1 MVDLELYQCSI
12 FDELFEKKVIT
23 KKIRLIELFSG
34 IGAQAKALEILNI
47 PFEHYLTC
55 EWAYNSIVG
64 YNAIHIKDKTDYA
77 KDMSKEQLL
86 SYLNGNISIDYNKP
100 ADLTKKPIEWLKNCY
115 NNVIATHDLMNI
127 MNVKG
132 RDLGVFDRDYEYILT
147 YSFPCQDLSLAGK
160 RSGMETSQSEGGT
173 RSGLLWEVERIL
185 LERKR
190 ENLDLPSILLMEN
203 VPEVVGTKNDN
214 HFYKWCNQLS
224 KLGYQ
229 NYFKILNAKNYGIPQ
244 NRKRCFMISILG
256 DYTYD
261 FPKKLALK
269 HKLKDLLD
277 KNVDEKYYLSKK
289 MFNYLTGINQK
300 ESKYDRGSVFE
311 RNFNPKKEIA
321 STITTAA
328 GQRATDNFVVEE
340 YSNKRLN
347 ETIESNNVKDGDFI
361 DAYNKVVNSEVA
373 GTITTRVSDSNC
385 TFIAKKENDNV
396 CDALGV
402 NIVDLK
408 RGYSCEIKEEKEDVE
423 GVEIIGNY
431 SKSNFNQTS
440 IVNKNGIAPTITE
453 NHGQVTA
460 IAIKNNTKQGYS
472 LAEEG
477 DGVDISGRMQ
487 YHRGTVQKETCQTL
501 TTGGDNVGVVVKE
514 KNNCW
519 SEMQIKMITDE
530 GNVKR
535 YIGSEQIDKFE
546 EGQAAYLDYPTGYGH
561 GTRVSDNCFT
571 LCAKNSSPIAVK
583 NELRIRKLT
592 PCECIKLMGFERKDY
607 ESLVEYGLSDSAIY
621 HCAGDSIVA
630 TVVVG
635 LFGTMTNKDYEQI
648 IKDYVE
654 RIAND

>member
-1 MVDLELYQCSI
+1 MVDLELYQGSI

-132 RDLGVFDRDYEYILT
+132 RDLGVFDKDYEYILT

-190 ENLDLPSILLMEN
+190 ENLDLPGILLMEN

-277 KNVDEKYYLSKK
+277 KNVDEKYYLSQQHIEQIQSWGGYENPLKDIEK
-289 MFNYLTGINQK
+289 EKSIIGTLTTHCGKESNGMKLVSEGEYIAIKNNTKQGYLLAEEGDGIDISGRMKTHRGTVQK
-300 ESKYDRGSVFE
+300 E
-311 RNFNPKKEIA
+311 
-321 STITTAA
+321 TCQTLTTAA
-328 GQRATDNFVVEE
+328 GQRETDNFVV
-340 YSNKRLN
+340 
-347 ETIESNNVKDGDFI
+347 
-361 DAYNKVVNSEVA
+361 
-373 GTITTRVSDSNC
+373 
-385 TFIAKKENDNV
+385 
-396 CDALGV
+396 
-402 NIVDLK
+402 VDLK

-460 IAIKNNTKQGYS
+460 IAIKNNTKQGYL

-477 DGVDISGRMQ
+477 DAVDISGRMEW
-487 YHRGTVQKETCQTL
+487 HRGTVQKENCQTL
-501 TTGGDNVGVVVKE
+501 TTGGDNVGVVVRDSYVGIYNFSK
-514 KNNCW
+514 
-519 SEMQIKMITDE
+519 
-530 GNVKR
+530 
-535 YIGSEQIDKFE
+535 
-546 EGQAAYLDYPTGYGH
+546 
-561 GTRVSDNCFT
+561 SDNFMGDRDRFQANKET
-571 LCAKNSSPIAVK
+571 ANTILTTQKEGVVLSEEPFSVK

-630 TVVVG
+630 TVLVG

>member
-1 MVDLELYQCSI
+1 MVDLVELYQGSI

-77 KDMSKEQLL
+77 KDMNKEQLL

-132 RDLGVFDRDYEYILT
+132 RDLGVFDKDYEYILT

-190 ENLDLPSILLMEN
+190 DNLDLPGILLMEN

-261 FPKKLALK
+261 FPKKLTLK

-277 KNVDEKYYLSKK
+277 KNVDEKYYLS
-289 MFNYLTGINQK
+289 QK
-300 ESKYDRGSVFE
+300 HIEQVQSWGGYE
-311 RNFNPKKEIA
+311 NPLKDIDKEK
-321 STITTAA
+321 
-328 GQRATDNFVVEE
+328 QV
-340 YSNKRLN
+340 
-347 ETIESNNVKDGDFI
+347 
-361 DAYNKVVNSEVA
+361 
-373 GTITTRVSDSNC
+373 
-385 TFIAKKENDNV
+385 
-396 CDALGV
+396 
-402 NIVDLK
+402 
-408 RGYSCEIKEEKEDVE
+408 
-423 GVEIIGNY
+423 IG
-431 SKSNFNQTS
+431 
-440 IVNKNGIAPTITE
+440 
-453 NHGQVTA
+453 
-460 IAIKNNTKQGYS
+460 
-472 LAEEG
+472 
-477 DGVDISGRMQ
+477 
-487 YHRGTVQKETCQTL
+487 TL
-501 TTGGDNVGVVVKE
+501 TTHCGKE
-514 KNNCW
+514 SNGMKLV
-519 SEMQIKMITDE
+519 SEE
-530 GNVKR
+530 P
-535 YIGSEQIDKFE
+535 F
-546 EGQAAYLDYPTGYGH
+546 
-561 GTRVSDNCFT
+561 
-571 LCAKNSSPIAVK
+571 AVK

-630 TVVVG
+630 TVLVG
-635 LFGTMTNKDYEQI
+635 LFGTMTNKDYEKI

>member
-1 MVDLELYQCSI
+1 MVDLELYQGSI

-132 RDLGVFDRDYEYILT
+132 RDLGVFDKDYEYILT

-190 ENLDLPSILLMEN
+190 ENLDLPGILLMEN

-261 FPKKLALK
+261 FPKKLTLK

-289 MFNYLTGINQK
+289 MINYISSVGTKNYNNHDSKINLDVARPLTTENNKRAGTTNYISDDLPKNTDLSELTDIKKADILLKELVDTNQIKELPCGCDSSINEPKVRDISNCITARYNAGIQNQK
-300 ESKYDRGSVFE
+300 QIGMC
-311 RNFNPKKEIA
+311 
-321 STITTAA
+321 
-328 GQRATDNFVVEE
+328 VVEE
-340 YSNKRLN
+340 YNNKRLN
-347 ETIESNNVKDGDFI
+347 ETLESNNVKDGDFI
-361 DAYNKVVNSEVA
+361 DDYNKTVNSEVA
-373 GTITTRVSDSNC
+373 GTITTRVSDSNN

-396 CDALGV
+396 CNELV
-402 NIVDLK
+402 SEREYI
-408 RGYSCEIKEEKEDVE
+408 
-423 GVEIIGNY
+423 
-431 SKSNFNQTS
+431 
-440 IVNKNGIAPTITE
+440 P
-453 NHGQVTA
+453 
-460 IAIKNNTKQGYS
+460 IKNDTKQGYL

-477 DGVDISGRMQ
+477 DGIDISGRMQ
-487 YHRGTVQKETCQTL
+487 FHRGTVQKETCQTL

-514 KNNCW
+514 
-519 SEMQIKMITDE
+519 
-530 GNVKR
+530 
-535 YIGSEQIDKFE
+535 EQ
-546 EGQAAYLDYPTGYGH
+546 
-561 GTRVSDNCFT
+561 T
-571 LCAKNSSPIAVK
+571 LK

-630 TVVVG
+630 TVLVG

-654 RIAND
+654 RIANG

>member
-1 MVDLELYQCSI
+1 M
-12 FDELFEKKVIT
+12 
-23 KKIRLIELFSG
+23 
-34 IGAQAKALEILNI
+34 NI

-77 KDMSKEQLL
+77 KDMTKEQLL

-100 ADLTKKPIEWLKNCY
+100 ADLTKKSIEWLKNCY

-132 RDLGVFDRDYEYILT
+132 RDLGVFDKDYEYILT

-190 ENLDLPSILLMEN
+190 DNLDLPGVLLMEN

-261 FPKKLALK
+261 FPKKLTLK

-289 MFNYLTGINQK
+289 MFDYLTGINQK

-321 STITTAA
+321 ATITTAA
-328 GQRATDNFVVEE
+328 GQRATDNFVVEG
-340 YSNKRLN
+340 YNNKRLN
-347 ETIESNNVKDGDFI
+347 ENLESNNVKDGDFI
-361 DAYNKVVNSEVA
+361 DAYNKTVNSEVV

-385 TFIAKKENDNV
+385 TFIAV
-396 CDALGV
+396 
-402 NIVDLK
+402 
-408 RGYSCEIKEEKEDVE
+408 
-423 GVEIIGNY
+423 
-431 SKSNFNQTS
+431 
-440 IVNKNGIAPTITE
+440 
-453 NHGQVTA
+453 
-460 IAIKNNTKQGYS
+460 KNN
-472 LAEEG
+472 
-477 DGVDISGRMQ
+477 
-487 YHRGTVQKETCQTL
+487 
-501 TTGGDNVGVVVKE
+501 
-514 KNNCW
+514 
-519 SEMQIKMITDE
+519 
-530 GNVKR
+530 
-535 YIGSEQIDKFE
+535 
-546 EGQAAYLDYPTGYGH
+546 
-561 GTRVSDNCFT
+561 
-571 LCAKNSSPIAVK
+571 
-583 NELRIRKLT
+583 LRIRKLT

-630 TVVVG
+630 TVLVG

-648 IKDYVE
+648 IKDYAE

>member
-12 FDELFEKKVIT
+12 FDELFEKKVIA

-132 RDLGVFDRDYEYILT
+132 RDLGVFNKDYEYILT

-190 ENLDLPSILLMEN
+190 DNLDLPGILLMEN

-261 FPKKLALK
+261 FPKKIALK

-277 KNVDEKYYLSKK
+277 KNVDEKYYLSQQHIEQIQSWGGYENPLKDIEK
-289 MFNYLTGINQK
+289 EKSIIGTLTTHCGK
-300 ESKYDRGSVFE
+300 ESNGMKLV
-311 RNFNPKKEIA
+311 
-321 STITTAA
+321 
-328 GQRATDNFVVEE
+328 
-340 YSNKRLN
+340 
-347 ETIESNNVKDGDFI
+347 
-361 DAYNKVVNSEVA
+361 SE
-373 GTITTRVSDSNC
+373 GEHI
-385 TFIAKKENDNV
+385 
-396 CDALGV
+396 
-402 NIVDLK
+402 
-408 RGYSCEIKEEKEDVE
+408 
-423 GVEIIGNY
+423 
-431 SKSNFNQTS
+431 
-440 IVNKNGIAPTITE
+440 P
-453 NHGQVTA
+453 
-460 IAIKNNTKQGYS
+460 IKNNTKQGYL

-477 DGVDISGRMQ
+477 DGIDISGRMQ

-501 TTGGDNVGVVVKE
+501 TTGGDNVGVCVDVY
-514 KNNCW
+514 
-519 SEMQIKMITDE
+519 SESERQLFTED
-530 GNVKR
+530 GNIKR
-535 YIGSEQIDKFE
+535 YLGSDIIDKFE
-546 EGQAAYLDYPTGYGH
+546 EGQMVTTTFPNGYGH
-561 GTRVSDNCFT
+561 GSRVHNESIT
-571 LCAKNSSPIAVK
+571 LNTVDRPSVK
-583 NELRIRKLT
+583 QNLRIRKLT

-630 TVVVG
+630 TVLVG

-648 IKDYVE
+648 IKDYAE
-654 RIAND
+654 RITND

>member
-1 MVDLELYQCSI
+1 MVDLELYQGSI

-132 RDLGVFDRDYEYILT
+132 RDLGVFDKDYEYILT

-190 ENLDLPSILLMEN
+190 ESLDLPGVLLMEN

-261 FPKKLALK
+261 FPKKLTLK

-277 KNVDEKYYLSKK
+277 KNVDEKYYLSQQHIEQIQSWGAYENPLKDIEK
-289 MFNYLTGINQK
+289 EKSIIGTLTTHCGK
-300 ESKYDRGSVFE
+300 ESNGMKLVSEG
-311 RNFNPKKEIA
+311 
-321 STITTAA
+321 
-328 GQRATDNFVVEE
+328 E
-340 YSNKRLN
+340 Y
-347 ETIESNNVKDGDFI
+347 I
-361 DAYNKVVNSEVA
+361 
-373 GTITTRVSDSNC
+373 
-385 TFIAKKENDNV
+385 
-396 CDALGV
+396 
-402 NIVDLK
+402 
-408 RGYSCEIKEEKEDVE
+408 
-423 GVEIIGNY
+423 
-431 SKSNFNQTS
+431 
-440 IVNKNGIAPTITE
+440 P
-453 NHGQVTA
+453 
-460 IAIKNNTKQGYS
+460 IKNATKQGYL

-477 DGVDISGRMQ
+477 DGLDISGRMKT
-487 YHRGTVQKETCQTL
+487 HRGTVQKETCQTL

-514 KNNCW
+514 
-519 SEMQIKMITDE
+519 
-530 GNVKR
+530 
-535 YIGSEQIDKFE
+535 EQ
-546 EGQAAYLDYPTGYGH
+546 
-561 GTRVSDNCFT
+561 T
-571 LCAKNSSPIAVK
+571 LK

-607 ESLVEYGLSDSAIY
+607 ESLVDYGLSDSAIY

-630 TVVVG
+630 TVLVG

>member
-1 MVDLELYQCSI
+1 MVDLELYQGSI

-132 RDLGVFDRDYEYILT
+132 RDLGIFDNDYEYILT

-261 FPKKLALK
+261 FPKKLTLK

-277 KNVDEKYYLSKK
+277 KNVDEKYYLSRA
-289 MFNYLTGINQK
+289 MINYISSDNDKWTGNNNKSLINK
-300 ESKYDRGSVFE
+300 I
-311 RNFNPKKEIA
+311 IA
-321 STITTAA
+321 STINTNEGSRRCDASNYISKELPENA
-328 GQRATDNFVVEE
+328 DLKEVKRF
-340 YSNKRLN
+340 NKRLN
-347 ETIESNNVKDGDFI
+347 KTLNSNDVQDGDFI
-361 DAYNKVVNSEVA
+361 DAYNKTVNSEVA
-373 GTITTRVSDSNC
+373 GTITTRVSDSNN
-385 TFIAKKENDNV
+385 TFIAEKENDNV
-396 CDALGV
+396 CDELV
-402 NIVDLK
+402 
-408 RGYSCEIKEEKEDVE
+408 SE
-423 GVEIIGNY
+423 GEYI
-431 SKSNFNQTS
+431 
-440 IVNKNGIAPTITE
+440 P
-453 NHGQVTA
+453 
-460 IAIKNNTKQGYS
+460 IKNNTKQGYL

-477 DGVDISGRMQ
+477 DGIDISGRMKN
-487 YHRGTVQKETCQTL
+487 HRGTVQKETCQTL

-514 KNNCW
+514 
-519 SEMQIKMITDE
+519 
-530 GNVKR
+530 
-535 YIGSEQIDKFE
+535 EQ
-546 EGQAAYLDYPTGYGH
+546 
-561 GTRVSDNCFT
+561 T
-571 LCAKNSSPIAVK
+571 LK

-607 ESLVEYGLSDSAIY
+607 ESLVEFGLSDSAIY

-630 TVVVG
+630 TVLVG

-654 RIAND
+654 RITND

>member
-1 MVDLELYQCSI
+1 MVDLELYQGSI

-55 EWAYNSIVG
+55 EWAYNSIMG

-77 KDMSKEQLL
+77 KDMTKEQLL

-132 RDLGVFDRDYEYILT
+132 RDLGVFDKDYEYILT

-190 ENLDLPSILLMEN
+190 ENLDLPGVLLMEN
-203 VPEVVGTKNDN
+203 VSEVVGTKNDN

-261 FPKKLALK
+261 FPKKLTLK

-277 KNVDEKYYLSKK
+277 KNVDEKYYLSQQHIEQIQSWGGYENPLKDIEK
-289 MFNYLTGINQK
+289 EKQIIGTLTTHCGK
-300 ESKYDRGSVFE
+300 ESNGMKLVSEG
-311 RNFNPKKEIA
+311 
-321 STITTAA
+321 
-328 GQRATDNFVVEE
+328 E
-340 YSNKRLN
+340 Y
-347 ETIESNNVKDGDFI
+347 I
-361 DAYNKVVNSEVA
+361 
-373 GTITTRVSDSNC
+373 
-385 TFIAKKENDNV
+385 
-396 CDALGV
+396 
-402 NIVDLK
+402 
-408 RGYSCEIKEEKEDVE
+408 
-423 GVEIIGNY
+423 
-431 SKSNFNQTS
+431 
-440 IVNKNGIAPTITE
+440 P
-453 NHGQVTA
+453 
-460 IAIKNNTKQGYS
+460 IKNDTKQGYL

-477 DGVDISGRMQ
+477 DGVDISGRMKT
-487 YHRGTVQKETCQTL
+487 HRGTVQKETCQTL

-514 KNNCW
+514 
-519 SEMQIKMITDE
+519 
-530 GNVKR
+530 
-535 YIGSEQIDKFE
+535 EQ
-546 EGQAAYLDYPTGYGH
+546 
-561 GTRVSDNCFT
+561 T
-571 LCAKNSSPIAVK
+571 LKK
-583 NELRIRKLT
+583 ELRIRKLT

-630 TVVVG
+630 TVLVG

-648 IKDYVE
+648 IKDYAE
-654 RIAND
+654 RITND

>member
-1 MVDLELYQCSI
+1 MVDLELYQGSI

-132 RDLGVFDRDYEYILT
+132 RDLGVFDKDYEYILT

-190 ENLDLPSILLMEN
+190 ENLDLPGVLLMEN

-261 FPKKLALK
+261 FPKKLTLK

-277 KNVDEKYYLSKK
+277 KNVDEKYYLSQQHIEQIQSWGGYENPLKDIEK
-289 MFNYLTGINQK
+289 EKSIIGTLTTHCGK
-300 ESKYDRGSVFE
+300 ESNGMKLVSEGE
-311 RNFNPKKEIA
+311 
-321 STITTAA
+321 
-328 GQRATDNFVVEE
+328 QRATDNFVV
-340 YSNKRLN
+340 
-347 ETIESNNVKDGDFI
+347 
-361 DAYNKVVNSEVA
+361 
-373 GTITTRVSDSNC
+373 
-385 TFIAKKENDNV
+385 
-396 CDALGV
+396 
-402 NIVDLK
+402 VDLK

-440 IVNKNGIAPTITE
+440 IVNKNGIAPTVTE

-460 IAIKNNTKQGYS
+460 IAIKNNTKQGYL

-477 DGVDISGRMQ
+477 DGIDISGRMKT
-487 YHRGTVQKETCQTL
+487 HRGTVQKETCQTL

-514 KNNCW
+514 EQTLKQELCNKLIEYGLVKEGDIVKH
-519 SEMQIKMITDE
+519 SFTGQIMSGNRKCVEKSDEMIT
-530 GNVKR
+530 
-535 YIGSEQIDKFE
+535 
-546 EGQAAYLDYPTGYGH
+546 LT
-561 GTRVSDNCFT
+561 TRGDCVGVVVRDSYVGIYSFSKSDNFMGDRDRFQANKET
-571 LCAKNSSPIAVK
+571 ANTILTTQKEGVVLSEEPFAVK

-630 TVVVG
+630 TVLVG

>member
-77 KDMSKEQLL
+77 KDMTKEQLL

-132 RDLGVFDRDYEYILT
+132 RDLGVFDKDYEYILT

-190 ENLDLPSILLMEN
+190 NNLDLPGILLMEN

-289 MFNYLTGINQK
+289 MINYISSVGTKNFNNHDSKINLDVARPLTTENNKRAGTTNYISDDLPKNTDLSELTDIKKADILLKELVDTNQIKELPCGCDSSINEPKVRDISNCITARYNAGIQNQK
-300 ESKYDRGSVFE
+300 QIGMC
-311 RNFNPKKEIA
+311 
-321 STITTAA
+321 
-328 GQRATDNFVVEE
+328 VVEE
-340 YSNKRLN
+340 YNNKRLN

-361 DAYNKVVNSEVA
+361 DAYNKTVNSEVA

-396 CDALGV
+396 CNELV
-402 NIVDLK
+402 SEREYI
-408 RGYSCEIKEEKEDVE
+408 
-423 GVEIIGNY
+423 
-431 SKSNFNQTS
+431 
-440 IVNKNGIAPTITE
+440 P
-453 NHGQVTA
+453 
-460 IAIKNNTKQGYS
+460 IKNDTKQGYL

-477 DGVDISGRMQ
+477 DGIDISGRMQ
-487 YHRGTVQKETCQTL
+487 YHRGNVQKETCQTL

-514 KNNCW
+514 
-519 SEMQIKMITDE
+519 
-530 GNVKR
+530 
-535 YIGSEQIDKFE
+535 EQ
-546 EGQAAYLDYPTGYGH
+546 
-561 GTRVSDNCFT
+561 T
-571 LCAKNSSPIAVK
+571 LKK
-583 NELRIRKLT
+583 ELRIRKLT

-630 TVVVG
+630 TVLVG

-648 IKDYVE
+648 IKDYTE
-654 RIAND
+654 RITND

>member
-77 KDMSKEQLL
+77 KDMTKEQLL

-132 RDLGVFDRDYEYILT
+132 RDLGVFDKDYEYILT

-190 ENLDLPSILLMEN
+190 DNLDLPGVLLMEN

-261 FPKKLALK
+261 FPKKLTLK

-277 KNVDEKYYLSKK
+277 KNVDEKYYLSQK
-289 MFNYLTGINQK
+289 MINCFMSDGTGSYPRRERFIQNIERVNQ
-300 ESKYDRGSVFE
+300 DIG
-311 RNFNPKKEIA
+311 NA
-321 STITTAA
+321 ITTLA
-328 GQRATDNFVVEE
+328 GNRATDNFIVEE
-340 YSNKRLN
+340 YGNKRLN
-347 ETIESNNVKDGDFI
+347 KTLESNNVKDGDFI
-361 DAYNKVVNSEVA
+361 GAYNKTVNSEVA

-385 TFIAKKENDNV
+385 TFIANEKQT
-396 CDALGV
+396 
-402 NIVDLK
+402 LK
-408 RGYSCEIKEEKEDVE
+408 NELC
-423 GVEIIGNY
+423 
-431 SKSNFNQTS
+431 
-440 IVNKNGIAPTITE
+440 NKLIEYGL
-453 NHGQVTA
+453 V
-460 IAIKNNTKQGYS
+460 
-472 LAEEG
+472 EEG
-477 DGVDISGRMQ
+477 DIVKHSYTSQIMSGNKKCVEKSDEMI
-487 YHRGTVQKETCQTL
+487 TL
-501 TTGGDNVGVVVKE
+501 TTRGDCVGVCVDAY
-514 KNNCW
+514 
-519 SEMQIKMITDE
+519 SESERKLFTED
-530 GNVKR
+530 GNIKR
-535 YIGSEQIDKFE
+535 YLGSDIIDKFE
-546 EGQAAYLDYPTGYGH
+546 EGQMATTTFPNGYGH
-561 GTRVSDNCFT
+561 GSRVHNESIT
-571 LCAKNSSPIAVK
+571 LNTVDRPSVK
-583 NELRIRKLT
+583 QNLRIRKLT

-630 TVVVG
+630 TVLVG

-648 IKDYVE
+648 IKDYAE

>member
-1 MVDLELYQCSI
+1 M
-12 FDELFEKKVIT
+12 
-23 KKIRLIELFSG
+23 
-34 IGAQAKALEILNI
+34 NI

-132 RDLGVFDRDYEYILT
+132 QDLGVFDKDYEYILT

-190 ENLDLPSILLMEN
+190 ENLDLPGILLMEN

-261 FPKKLALK
+261 FPKKLTLK

-321 STITTAA
+321 ATITTAA

-340 YSNKRLN
+340 YRNKRLN

-361 DAYNKVVNSEVA
+361 DAYNKTVNSELA
-373 GTITTRVSDSNC
+373 GTITTRVSDSNN
-385 TFIAKKENDNV
+385 TFIANKE
-396 CDALGV
+396 
-402 NIVDLK
+402 
-408 RGYSCEIKEEKEDVE
+408 
-423 GVEIIGNY
+423 
-431 SKSNFNQTS
+431 
-440 IVNKNGIAPTITE
+440 
-453 NHGQVTA
+453 
-460 IAIKNNTKQGYS
+460 
-472 LAEEG
+472 
-477 DGVDISGRMQ
+477 
-487 YHRGTVQKETCQTL
+487 QTL
-501 TTGGDNVGVVVKE
+501 
-514 KNNCW
+514 
-519 SEMQIKMITDE
+519 
-530 GNVKR
+530 
-535 YIGSEQIDKFE
+535 
-546 EGQAAYLDYPTGYGH
+546 
-561 GTRVSDNCFT
+561 
-571 LCAKNSSPIAVK
+571 K

-592 PCECIKLMGFERKDY
+592 PLECIKLMGFERKDY

-630 TVVVG
+630 TVLIG

-654 RIAND
+654 RVAND

>member
-132 RDLGVFDRDYEYILT
+132 RDLGVFDKDYEYILT

-160 RSGMETSQSEGGT
+160 RSGMETSQAEGGT

-190 ENLDLPSILLMEN
+190 DNLDLPSILLMEN

-261 FPKKLALK
+261 FPKKLTLK

-277 KNVDEKYYLSKK
+277 KNVDEKYYLSQK
-289 MFNYLTGINQK
+289 MINCFMSDGTGSYPRRERFIQNIERVNQ
-300 ESKYDRGSVFE
+300 DIG
-311 RNFNPKKEIA
+311 NA
-321 STITTAA
+321 ITTLA
-328 GQRATDNFVVEE
+328 GNRATDNFVVEE
-340 YSNKRLN
+340 YGNKRLN
-347 ETIESNNVKDGDFI
+347 ETLESNNVKDGDFI
-361 DAYNKVVNSEVA
+361 DAYNKTVNSEVV

-385 TFIAKKENDNV
+385 TFIAKKQNENV
-396 CDALGV
+396 CDELV
-402 NIVDLK
+402 
-408 RGYSCEIKEEKEDVE
+408 SE
-423 GVEIIGNY
+423 GEYI
-431 SKSNFNQTS
+431 
-440 IVNKNGIAPTITE
+440 P
-453 NHGQVTA
+453 
-460 IAIKNNTKQGYS
+460 IKNNTKQGYL

-535 YIGSEQIDKFE
+535 YLGSEQIDKFE

-571 LCAKNSSPIAVK
+571 LCAKNSSSIAVK

-630 TVVVG
+630 TVLVG

-654 RIAND
+654 RITND

>member
-77 KDMSKEQLL
+77 KDMTKEQLL

-132 RDLGVFDRDYEYILT
+132 RDLGVFDKDYEYILT

-190 ENLDLPSILLMEN
+190 DNLDLPGILLMEN

-244 NRKRCFMISILG
+244 NRKRCFMVSILG

-261 FPKKLALK
+261 FPKKLTLK

-289 MFNYLTGINQK
+289 MFNYCVDKQIGVCYN
-300 ESKYDRGSVFE
+300 EE
-311 RNFNPKKEIA
+311 R
-321 STITTAA
+321 
-328 GQRATDNFVVEE
+328 
-340 YSNKRLN
+340 RL
-347 ETIESNNVKDGDFI
+347 
-361 DAYNKVVNSEVA
+361 
-373 GTITTRVSDSNC
+373 
-385 TFIAKKENDNV
+385 
-396 CDALGV
+396 
-402 NIVDLK
+402 
-408 RGYSCEIKEEKEDVE
+408 
-423 GVEIIGNY
+423 
-431 SKSNFNQTS
+431 
-440 IVNKNGIAPTITE
+440 
-453 NHGQVTA
+453 
-460 IAIKNNTKQGYS
+460 
-472 LAEEG
+472 
-477 DGVDISGRMQ
+477 
-487 YHRGTVQKETCQTL
+487 
-501 TTGGDNVGVVVKE
+501 
-514 KNNCW
+514 
-519 SEMQIKMITDE
+519 EM
-530 GNVKR
+530 
-535 YIGSEQIDKFE
+535 
-546 EGQAAYLDYPTGYGH
+546 L
-561 GTRVSDNCFT
+561 
-571 LCAKNSSPIAVK
+571 
-583 NELRIRKLT
+583 
-592 PCECIKLMGFERKDY
+592 
-607 ESLVEYGLSDSAIY
+607 
-621 HCAGDSIVA
+621 
-630 TVVVG
+630 
-635 LFGTMTNKDYEQI
+635 
-648 IKDYVE
+648 
-654 RIAND
+654 

>member
-132 RDLGVFDRDYEYILT
+132 RDLGVFDKDYEYILT

-190 ENLDLPSILLMEN
+190 ENLDLPGVLLMEN

-261 FPKKLALK
+261 FPKKLTLK

-277 KNVDEKYYLSKK
+277 KNVDEKYYLSQQHIEQIQSWGGYENPLKDIEK
-289 MFNYLTGINQK
+289 EKSIIGTLTTHCGK
-300 ESKYDRGSVFE
+300 ESNGMKLVSEG
-311 RNFNPKKEIA
+311 
-321 STITTAA
+321 
-328 GQRATDNFVVEE
+328 E
-340 YSNKRLN
+340 Y
-347 ETIESNNVKDGDFI
+347 I
-361 DAYNKVVNSEVA
+361 
-373 GTITTRVSDSNC
+373 
-385 TFIAKKENDNV
+385 
-396 CDALGV
+396 
-402 NIVDLK
+402 
-408 RGYSCEIKEEKEDVE
+408 
-423 GVEIIGNY
+423 
-431 SKSNFNQTS
+431 
-440 IVNKNGIAPTITE
+440 P
-453 NHGQVTA
+453 
-460 IAIKNNTKQGYS
+460 IKNATKQGYL

-477 DGVDISGRMQ
+477 DGLDISGRMKT
-487 YHRGTVQKETCQTL
+487 HRGTVQKETCQTL

-514 KNNCW
+514 EQTLKQELCNKLIEYGLVKEGDIVKH
-519 SEMQIKMITDE
+519 SFTGQIMSGNRKCVEKSDEMITLTTRGDCVGVCVDAYSE
-530 GNVKR
+530 SERKLFTEDGNIKR
-535 YIGSEQIDKFE
+535 HLGSDIIDKFE
-546 EGQAAYLDYPTGYGH
+546 EGQMVTTTFPNGYGH
-561 GTRVSDNCFT
+561 GSRVHNESIT
-571 LCAKNSSPIAVK
+571 LNTVDRSSVK
-583 NELRIRKLT
+583 QNLRIRKLT

-621 HCAGDSIVA
+621 HCAGDSIV
-630 TVVVG
+630 TTSLIG

>member
-132 RDLGVFDRDYEYILT
+132 RDLGVFDKDYEYILT

-190 ENLDLPSILLMEN
+190 DNLDLPGILLMEN

-321 STITTAA
+321 ATITTAA

-340 YSNKRLN
+340 YRNKRLN

-361 DAYNKVVNSEVA
+361 DAYNKTVNSELA

-385 TFIAKKENDNV
+385 TFIVREY
-396 CDALGV
+396 
-402 NIVDLK
+402 I
-408 RGYSCEIKEEKEDVE
+408 
-423 GVEIIGNY
+423 
-431 SKSNFNQTS
+431 
-440 IVNKNGIAPTITE
+440 P
-453 NHGQVTA
+453 
-460 IAIKNNTKQGYS
+460 IKNNTKQGYL

-487 YHRGTVQKETCQTL
+487 YHRGNVQKETCQTL

-514 KNNCW
+514 EQTLKQELCNKLIEYGLVKEGDIVKH
-519 SEMQIKMITDE
+519 SYTSQIMSGNKKCVEKSDEMITLTTRGDCVGVCVDAYSE
-530 GNVKR
+530 SERQLFTEDGNIKR
-535 YIGSEQIDKFE
+535 YLGSDIIDKFE
-546 EGQAAYLDYPTGYGH
+546 EGQMVTTTFPNGYGH
-561 GTRVSDNCFT
+561 GSMVHNESIT
-571 LCAKNSSPIAVK
+571 LNTVDRPSVK
-583 NELRIRKLT
+583 QNLRIRKLT

-621 HCAGDSIVA
+621 HCAGDSIVT
-630 TVVVG
+630 TVLIG

>member
-77 KDMSKEQLL
+77 KDMTKEQLL

-132 RDLGVFDRDYEYILT
+132 RDLGVFDKDYEYILT

-190 ENLDLPSILLMEN
+190 ENLDLPGVLLMEN

-244 NRKRCFMISILG
+244 NRKRCFMVSILG

-340 YSNKRLN
+340 YNNKRLN
-347 ETIESNNVKDGDFI
+347 ETLESNNVKDGDFI

-373 GTITTRVSDSNC
+373 GTITTRVSDSNN
-385 TFIAKKENDNV
+385 TFIANKEQTLKQELCNKLIEYGLVKEGDIVKHSYTSQIMSGNKKCVEKSDEMITLTTRGDCVGV
-396 CDALGV
+396 C
-402 NIVDLK
+402 VD
-408 RGYSCEIKEEKEDVE
+408 V
-423 GVEIIGNY
+423 Y
-431 SKSNFNQTS
+431 SKSERQLF
-440 IVNKNGIAPTITE
+440 TE
-453 NHGQVTA
+453 
-460 IAIKNNTKQGYS
+460 
-472 LAEEG
+472 
-477 DGVDISGRMQ
+477 DGNI
-487 YHRGTVQKETCQTL
+487 
-501 TTGGDNVGVVVKE
+501 
-514 KNNCW
+514 
-519 SEMQIKMITDE
+519 
-530 GNVKR
+530 KR
-535 YIGSEQIDKFE
+535 YLGSDIIDKFE
-546 EGQAAYLDYPTGYGH
+546 EGQMVTTTFPNGYGH
-561 GTRVSDNCFT
+561 GSRVHNESIT
-571 LCAKNSSPIAVK
+571 LNTVDRSSVK
-583 NELRIRKLT
+583 QNLRIRKLT

-621 HCAGDSIVA
+621 HCAGDSIVT
-630 TVVVG
+630 TVLVG

>member
-77 KDMSKEQLL
+77 KDMNKEQLL

-132 RDLGVFDRDYEYILT
+132 RDLGVFDKDYEYILT

-190 ENLDLPSILLMEN
+190 ENLDLPNILLMEN

-261 FPKKLALK
+261 FPKKLTLK

-277 KNVDEKYYLSKK
+277 KNVDEKYYLSKQHIEQIQSWGGYENPLK
-289 MFNYLTGINQK
+289 DIEKEKSIIGTLTTHCGK
-300 ESKYDRGSVFE
+300 ESNGMKLV
-311 RNFNPKKEIA
+311 
-321 STITTAA
+321 
-328 GQRATDNFVVEE
+328 
-340 YSNKRLN
+340 
-347 ETIESNNVKDGDFI
+347 
-361 DAYNKVVNSEVA
+361 SE
-373 GTITTRVSDSNC
+373 GEHI
-385 TFIAKKENDNV
+385 
-396 CDALGV
+396 
-402 NIVDLK
+402 
-408 RGYSCEIKEEKEDVE
+408 
-423 GVEIIGNY
+423 
-431 SKSNFNQTS
+431 
-440 IVNKNGIAPTITE
+440 P
-453 NHGQVTA
+453 
-460 IAIKNNTKQGYS
+460 IKNNTKQGYL

-477 DGVDISGRMQ
+477 DGLDISGRMQ

-501 TTGGDNVGVVVKE
+501 TTGGDNVGAVVRDSYVGIYNFSK
-514 KNNCW
+514 
-519 SEMQIKMITDE
+519 
-530 GNVKR
+530 
-535 YIGSEQIDKFE
+535 
-546 EGQAAYLDYPTGYGH
+546 
-561 GTRVSDNCFT
+561 SDNFMGDRDRFQANKET
-571 LCAKNSSPIAVK
+571 ANTILTTQKEGVVLSEEPFAVK

-621 HCAGDSIVA
+621 HCSGDSIV
-630 TVVVG
+630 TTSLVG

-648 IKDYVE
+648 IKDYTE
-654 RIAND
+654 RITND

>member
-1 MVDLELYQCSI
+1 MVDLELYQGSI

-77 KDMSKEQLL
+77 KEMSKEQLL

-132 RDLGVFDRDYEYILT
+132 RDLGVFDKDYEYILT

-190 ENLDLPSILLMEN
+190 ENLDLPGVLLMEN

-261 FPKKLALK
+261 FPKKLTLK

-289 MFNYLTGINQK
+289 MFDYLTGINQK

-311 RNFNPKKEIA
+311 RNFNPKKQIA

-328 GQRATDNFVVEE
+328 GQRATDNFIVEE
-340 YSNKRLN
+340 YKNKRLN
-347 ETIESNNVKDGDFI
+347 ETLESNNVKDGDFI
-361 DAYNKVVNSEVA
+361 DAYNKTVNSELA

-396 CDALGV
+396 CNELV
-402 NIVDLK
+402 
-408 RGYSCEIKEEKEDVE
+408 SE
-423 GVEIIGNY
+423 GEYI
-431 SKSNFNQTS
+431 
-440 IVNKNGIAPTITE
+440 P
-453 NHGQVTA
+453 
-460 IAIKNNTKQGYS
+460 IKNNTKQGYL

-487 YHRGTVQKETCQTL
+487 YHRGNVQKETCQTL

-519 SEMQIKMITDE
+519 SAMQIEMITDE

-535 YIGSEQIDKFE
+535 YLGSEQFDKFE
-546 EGQAAYLDYPTGYGH
+546 EGQAAYLDYPNGYGH

-571 LCAKNSSPIAVK
+571 LCAKNSSSIAVK

-621 HCAGDSIVA
+621 HCAGDSIV
-630 TVVVG
+630 TTSLVG

>member
-1 MVDLELYQCSI
+1 MVDLVELYQGSI

-77 KDMSKEQLL
+77 KDMTKEQLL

-132 RDLGVFDRDYEYILT
+132 RDLGIFDKDYEYILT

-190 ENLDLPSILLMEN
+190 ENLDLPGVLLMEN

-289 MFNYLTGINQK
+289 MINYISSVGTKNFNNHDSKINLDVARPLTTENNKRAGTTNYISDDLPKNTDLSELTEIKKADILLKELVDTNQIKELPCGCDSSINEPKVRDISNCITARYNAGIQNQK
-300 ESKYDRGSVFE
+300 QIGMC
-311 RNFNPKKEIA
+311 I
-321 STITTAA
+321 
-328 GQRATDNFVVEE
+328 VEE
-340 YSNKRLN
+340 YNNKRLN
-347 ETIESNNVKDGDFI
+347 ETLEFNNVKDGDFI
-361 DAYNKVVNSEVA
+361 DAYNKTVNSEVA
-373 GTITTRVSDSNC
+373 ATITTRVSDSNN
-385 TFIAKKENDNV
+385 TFIAN
-396 CDALGV
+396 
-402 NIVDLK
+402 
-408 RGYSCEIKEEKEDVE
+408 EE
-423 GVEIIGNY
+423 
-431 SKSNFNQTS
+431 
-440 IVNKNGIAPTITE
+440 
-453 NHGQVTA
+453 
-460 IAIKNNTKQGYS
+460 
-472 LAEEG
+472 
-477 DGVDISGRMQ
+477 
-487 YHRGTVQKETCQTL
+487 QTL
-501 TTGGDNVGVVVKE
+501 
-514 KNNCW
+514 
-519 SEMQIKMITDE
+519 
-530 GNVKR
+530 
-535 YIGSEQIDKFE
+535 
-546 EGQAAYLDYPTGYGH
+546 
-561 GTRVSDNCFT
+561 
-571 LCAKNSSPIAVK
+571 K

-607 ESLVEYGLSDSAIY
+607 ESLVEYGLSDSSIY

-630 TVVVG
+630 TVLVG

-648 IKDYVE
+648 IKDYAE
-654 RIAND
+654 RITND

>member
-77 KDMSKEQLL
+77 KDMTKEQLL

-132 RDLGVFDRDYEYILT
+132 RDLGVFDKDYEYILT

-190 ENLDLPSILLMEN
+190 ENLDLPGVLLMEN

-261 FPKKLALK
+261 FPKKLTLK

-277 KNVDEKYYLSKK
+277 KNVDEKYYLSQQHIEQIQSWGGYENPLKEK
-289 MFNYLTGINQK
+289 EKEKSIIGTLTTHCGK
-300 ESKYDRGSVFE
+300 ESNGMKLVSEG
-311 RNFNPKKEIA
+311 
-321 STITTAA
+321 
-328 GQRATDNFVVEE
+328 E
-340 YSNKRLN
+340 Y
-347 ETIESNNVKDGDFI
+347 I
-361 DAYNKVVNSEVA
+361 
-373 GTITTRVSDSNC
+373 
-385 TFIAKKENDNV
+385 
-396 CDALGV
+396 
-402 NIVDLK
+402 
-408 RGYSCEIKEEKEDVE
+408 
-423 GVEIIGNY
+423 
-431 SKSNFNQTS
+431 
-440 IVNKNGIAPTITE
+440 P
-453 NHGQVTA
+453 
-460 IAIKNNTKQGYS
+460 IKNATKQGYL

-477 DGVDISGRMQ
+477 DGLDISGRMKT
-487 YHRGTVQKETCQTL
+487 HRGTVQKETCQTL

-514 KNNCW
+514 EQTLKQELCNKLIEYGLVKEGDIVKH
-519 SEMQIKMITDE
+519 SFTGQIMSGNRKCVEKSDEMITLTTRGDCVGVCVDAYSE
-530 GNVKR
+530 SERKLFTEDGNIKR
-535 YIGSEQIDKFE
+535 HLGSDIIDKFE
-546 EGQAAYLDYPTGYGH
+546 EGQMVTTTFPNGYGH
-561 GTRVSDNCFT
+561 GSRVHNESIT
-571 LCAKNSSPIAVK
+571 LNTVDRSSVK
-583 NELRIRKLT
+583 QNLRIRKLT

-621 HCAGDSIVA
+621 HCAGDSIVT
-630 TVVVG
+630 TVLVG

>member
-1 MVDLELYQCSI
+1 MVDLVELYQCSI

-77 KDMSKEQLL
+77 KDMTKEQLL

-100 ADLTKKPIEWLKNCY
+100 ADLTKKSIEWLKNCY

-132 RDLGVFDRDYEYILT
+132 RDLGVFDKDYEYILT

-190 ENLDLPSILLMEN
+190 DNLDLPGVLLMEN

-261 FPKKLALK
+261 FPKKLTLK

-289 MFNYLTGINQK
+289 MFDYLTGINQK

-321 STITTAA
+321 ATITTAA
-328 GQRATDNFVVEE
+328 GQRATDNFVVEG
-340 YSNKRLN
+340 YNNKRLN
-347 ETIESNNVKDGDFI
+347 ENLESNNVKDGDFI
-361 DAYNKVVNSEVA
+361 DAYNKTVNSEVV

-385 TFIAKKENDNV
+385 TFIAV
-396 CDALGV
+396 
-402 NIVDLK
+402 
-408 RGYSCEIKEEKEDVE
+408 
-423 GVEIIGNY
+423 
-431 SKSNFNQTS
+431 
-440 IVNKNGIAPTITE
+440 
-453 NHGQVTA
+453 
-460 IAIKNNTKQGYS
+460 KNN
-472 LAEEG
+472 
-477 DGVDISGRMQ
+477 
-487 YHRGTVQKETCQTL
+487 
-501 TTGGDNVGVVVKE
+501 
-514 KNNCW
+514 
-519 SEMQIKMITDE
+519 
-530 GNVKR
+530 
-535 YIGSEQIDKFE
+535 
-546 EGQAAYLDYPTGYGH
+546 
-561 GTRVSDNCFT
+561 
-571 LCAKNSSPIAVK
+571 
-583 NELRIRKLT
+583 LRIRKLT

-630 TVVVG
+630 TVLVG

-648 IKDYVE
+648 IKDYAE

>member
-77 KDMSKEQLL
+77 KDMTKEQLL

-132 RDLGVFDRDYEYILT
+132 RDLGVFDKDYEYILT

-190 ENLDLPSILLMEN
+190 DNLDLPGVLLMEN

-261 FPKKLALK
+261 FPKKLTLK

-300 ESKYDRGSVFE
+300 ESKYDKGSVFE

-321 STITTAA
+321 ATITTAA

-361 DAYNKVVNSEVA
+361 DAYNKVVNSEIA

-385 TFIAKKENDNV
+385 TFIAKKQNENV
-396 CDALGV
+396 CDELV
-402 NIVDLK
+402 
-408 RGYSCEIKEEKEDVE
+408 SE
-423 GVEIIGNY
+423 GEYI
-431 SKSNFNQTS
+431 
-440 IVNKNGIAPTITE
+440 P
-453 NHGQVTA
+453 
-460 IAIKNNTKQGYS
+460 IKNNTKQGYL

-477 DGVDISGRMQ
+477 DAVDISGRMEW
-487 YHRGTVQKETCQTL
+487 HRGTVQKETCQTL

-514 KNNCW
+514 EKNNCW

-535 YIGSEQIDKFE
+535 YLGSEQIDKFE
-546 EGQAAYLDYPTGYGH
+546 EGQSAYLDYPTGYGH
-561 GTRVSDNCFT
+561 GTRVSDNCFA

-630 TVVVG
+630 TVLVG

>member
-1 MVDLELYQCSI
+1 MADLELYQGSI

-77 KDMSKEQLL
+77 KDMTKEQLL

-132 RDLGVFDRDYEYILT
+132 RDLGVFDKDYEYILT

-160 RSGMETSQSEGGT
+160 RNGMETSQSEGGT

-190 ENLDLPSILLMEN
+190 DNLDLPGILLMEN

-261 FPKKLALK
+261 FPKKLTLK

-277 KNVDEKYYLSKK
+277 KNVDEKYYLSQQHIKQIQSWGG
-289 MFNYLTGINQK
+289 Y
-300 ESKYDRGSVFE
+300 E
-311 RNFNPKKEIA
+311 NP
-321 STITTAA
+321 
-328 GQRATDNFVVEE
+328 
-340 YSNKRLN
+340 L
-347 ETIESNNVKDGDFI
+347 KDI
-361 DAYNKVVNSEVA
+361 
-373 GTITTRVSDSNC
+373 
-385 TFIAKKENDNV
+385 
-396 CDALGV
+396 
-402 NIVDLK
+402 
-408 RGYSCEIKEEKEDVE
+408 EKEKS
-423 GVEIIGNY
+423 IIG
-431 SKSNFNQTS
+431 
-440 IVNKNGIAPTITE
+440 
-453 NHGQVTA
+453 
-460 IAIKNNTKQGYS
+460 
-472 LAEEG
+472 
-477 DGVDISGRMQ
+477 
-487 YHRGTVQKETCQTL
+487 TL

-514 KNNCW
+514 
-519 SEMQIKMITDE
+519 
-530 GNVKR
+530 
-535 YIGSEQIDKFE
+535 EQ
-546 EGQAAYLDYPTGYGH
+546 
-561 GTRVSDNCFT
+561 T
-571 LCAKNSSPIAVK
+571 LK

-630 TVVVG
+630 TVLVG

-648 IKDYVE
+648 IKDYTE

>member
-12 FDELFEKKVIT
+12 FDELFDKKVIT

-132 RDLGVFDRDYEYILT
+132 RDLGVFDKDYEYILT

-190 ENLDLPSILLMEN
+190 ENLDLPGVLLMEN

-261 FPKKLALK
+261 FPKKLTLK

-277 KNVDEKYYLSKK
+277 KNVDEKYYLSQQHIEQIQSWGGYEDPLKD
-289 MFNYLTGINQK
+289 IDK
-300 ESKYDRGSVFE
+300 EK
-311 RNFNPKKEIA
+311 
-321 STITTAA
+321 
-328 GQRATDNFVVEE
+328 
-340 YSNKRLN
+340 
-347 ETIESNNVKDGDFI
+347 
-361 DAYNKVVNSEVA
+361 
-373 GTITTRVSDSNC
+373 
-385 TFIAKKENDNV
+385 
-396 CDALGV
+396 
-402 NIVDLK
+402 
-408 RGYSCEIKEEKEDVE
+408 
-423 GVEIIGNY
+423 EIIGCLTTHCG
-431 SKSNFNQTS
+431 KESNGMKLVS
-440 IVNKNGIAPTITE
+440 DDLPKNTDLSEGEYIP
-453 NHGQVTA
+453 
-460 IAIKNNTKQGYS
+460 IKNNTKQGYL

-487 YHRGTVQKETCQTL
+487 YHRGTVQKEICQTL
-501 TTGGDNVGVVVKE
+501 TTGGDNVGVCV
-514 KNNCW
+514 
-519 SEMQIKMITDE
+519 SEDSIQI
-530 GNVKR
+530 
-535 YIGSEQIDKFE
+535 
-546 EGQAAYLDYPTGYGH
+546 
-561 GTRVSDNCFT
+561 
-571 LCAKNSSPIAVK
+571 K

-630 TVVVG
+630 TVLVG

-654 RIAND
+654 RITND

>member
-77 KDMSKEQLL
+77 KDMTKEQLL

-132 RDLGVFDRDYEYILT
+132 RDLGVFDKDYEYILT

-190 ENLDLPSILLMEN
+190 ENLDLPGVLLMEN

-229 NYFKILNAKNYGIPQ
+229 NYFKILNAKDYGIPQ

-261 FPKKLALK
+261 FPKKLTLK

-277 KNVDEKYYLSKK
+277 KNVDEKYYLSQQHIEQIQSWGGYENPLKDIEK
-289 MFNYLTGINQK
+289 EKSIIGTLTTHCGK
-300 ESKYDRGSVFE
+300 ESNGMKLVSEGRLKKEVLCDELIDSGSV
-311 RNFNPKKEIA
+311 KEGDVINH
-321 STITTAA
+321 S
-328 GQRATDNFVVEE
+328 RDESVVEE
-340 YSNKRLN
+340 NMSPTL
-347 ETIESNNVKDGDFI
+347 
-361 DAYNKVVNSEVA
+361 
-373 GTITTRVSDSNC
+373 TTSPD
-385 TFIAKKENDNV
+385 E
-396 CDALGV
+396 LGV
-402 NIVDLK
+402 VVVDLK
-408 RGYSCEIKEEKEDVE
+408 RGYPVEVKEEKETSEGIDV
-423 GVEIIGNY
+423 IGNY
-431 SKSNFNQTS
+431 SKSNYNQTP
-440 IVNKNGIAPTITE
+440 IVGKNGIAPTVTE

-460 IAIKNNTKQGYS
+460 IAIKNNTKQGYL

-477 DGVDISGRMQ
+477 DAVDISGRMEW
-487 YHRGTVQKETCQTL
+487 HRGTVQKETCQTL

-514 KNNCW
+514 EVKPVYTPL
-519 SEMQIKMITDE
+519 EEQLFTED
-530 GNVKR
+530 GNIKR
-535 YIGSEQIDKFE
+535 YLGSDIIDKFE
-546 EGQAAYLDYPTGYGH
+546 EGQMVTTTFPNGYGH
-561 GTRVSDNCFT
+561 GSRVHNESIT
-571 LCAKNSSPIAVK
+571 LNTVDRPSVK
-583 NELRIRKLT
+583 QNLRIRKLT

-621 HCAGDSIVA
+621 HCAGDSIV
-630 TVVVG
+630 TTSLIG

-648 IKDYVE
+648 IKDYAE

>member
-77 KDMSKEQLL
+77 KDMTKEQLL

-132 RDLGVFDRDYEYILT
+132 RDLGVFDKDYEYILT

-190 ENLDLPSILLMEN
+190 ENLDLPNILLMEN

-244 NRKRCFMISILG
+244 NRKRCFMVSILG

-277 KNVDEKYYLSKK
+277 KNVDEKYYLSQQHIEQIQSWGGYENPLKDIEK
-289 MFNYLTGINQK
+289 EKSIIGTLTTHCGK
-300 ESKYDRGSVFE
+300 ESNGMKLVSEG
-311 RNFNPKKEIA
+311 
-321 STITTAA
+321 
-328 GQRATDNFVVEE
+328 E
-340 YSNKRLN
+340 Y
-347 ETIESNNVKDGDFI
+347 I
-361 DAYNKVVNSEVA
+361 
-373 GTITTRVSDSNC
+373 
-385 TFIAKKENDNV
+385 
-396 CDALGV
+396 
-402 NIVDLK
+402 
-408 RGYSCEIKEEKEDVE
+408 
-423 GVEIIGNY
+423 
-431 SKSNFNQTS
+431 
-440 IVNKNGIAPTITE
+440 P
-453 NHGQVTA
+453 
-460 IAIKNNTKQGYS
+460 IKNATKQGY
-472 LAEEG
+472 LLTEEG
-477 DGVDISGRMQ
+477 DGVDISGRMKT
-487 YHRGTVQKETCQTL
+487 HHGTVQKETCQTL
-501 TTGGDNVGVVVKE
+501 TTGGDNLGVVVRDSYVGIYNFSK
-514 KNNCW
+514 
-519 SEMQIKMITDE
+519 
-530 GNVKR
+530 
-535 YIGSEQIDKFE
+535 
-546 EGQAAYLDYPTGYGH
+546 
-561 GTRVSDNCFT
+561 SDNFMGGRDRFQANKET
-571 LCAKNSSPIAVK
+571 ANTILTTQKEGVVLSEEPFAVK

-621 HCAGDSIVA
+621 HCAGDSIV
-630 TVVVG
+630 TTSLIG

>member
-1 MVDLELYQCSI
+1 MVDLALYQCSI

-77 KDMSKEQLL
+77 KDMTKEQLL

-132 RDLGVFDRDYEYILT
+132 RDLGVFDKDYEYILT

-190 ENLDLPSILLMEN
+190 ENLDLPGILLMEN

-261 FPKKLALK
+261 FPKKLTLK

-277 KNVDEKYYLSKK
+277 KNVDEKYYLSQK
-289 MFNYLTGINQK
+289 MINCFMSDGTGSYPRRERFIQNIERVNQ
-300 ESKYDRGSVFE
+300 DIG
-311 RNFNPKKEIA
+311 NA
-321 STITTAA
+321 ITTLA
-328 GQRATDNFVVEE
+328 GNRATDNFIVEE
-340 YSNKRLN
+340 YGNKRLN
-347 ETIESNNVKDGDFI
+347 KTLESNNVKDGDFI
-361 DAYNKVVNSEVA
+361 GAYNKTVNSEVA

-385 TFIAKKENDNV
+385 TFIANEKQTLKKEL
-396 CDALGV
+396 C
-402 NIVDLK
+402 
-408 RGYSCEIKEEKEDVE
+408 
-423 GVEIIGNY
+423 
-431 SKSNFNQTS
+431 
-440 IVNKNGIAPTITE
+440 NKLIEYGL
-453 NHGQVTA
+453 V
-460 IAIKNNTKQGYS
+460 
-472 LAEEG
+472 EEG
-477 DGVDISGRMQ
+477 DIVKHSYTSQIMSGNKKCVEKSDEMI
-487 YHRGTVQKETCQTL
+487 TL
-501 TTGGDNVGVVVKE
+501 TTRGDCVGVCVDAY
-514 KNNCW
+514 
-519 SEMQIKMITDE
+519 SESERKLFTED
-530 GNVKR
+530 GNIKR
-535 YIGSEQIDKFE
+535 YLGSDIIDKFE
-546 EGQAAYLDYPTGYGH
+546 EGQMATTTFPNGYGH
-561 GTRVSDNCFT
+561 GSRVHNESIT
-571 LCAKNSSPIAVK
+571 LNTVDRPSVK
-583 NELRIRKLT
+583 QNLRIRKLT

-630 TVVVG
+630 TVLVG

-648 IKDYVE
+648 IKDYAE

>member
-1 MVDLELYQCSI
+1 MVDLELYQGSI

-132 RDLGVFDRDYEYILT
+132 RDLGVFDKDYEYILT

-160 RSGMETSQSEGGT
+160 RSGMEISQSEGGT

-190 ENLDLPSILLMEN
+190 ENLDLPGILLMEN

-261 FPKKLALK
+261 FPKKLTLK

-277 KNVDEKYYLSKK
+277 KNVDEKYYLSQQHIEQIQSWGGYENPLKDIEK
-289 MFNYLTGINQK
+289 EKSIIGTLTTHCGKESNGMKLVSEGEYIAIKNNTKQGYLLAEEGDGIDISGRMKTHRGTVQK
-300 ESKYDRGSVFE
+300 E
-311 RNFNPKKEIA
+311 
-321 STITTAA
+321 TCQTLTTAA
-328 GQRATDNFVVEE
+328 GQRETDNFVV
-340 YSNKRLN
+340 
-347 ETIESNNVKDGDFI
+347 
-361 DAYNKVVNSEVA
+361 
-373 GTITTRVSDSNC
+373 
-385 TFIAKKENDNV
+385 
-396 CDALGV
+396 
-402 NIVDLK
+402 VDLK

-460 IAIKNNTKQGYS
+460 IAIKNNTKQGYL

-477 DGVDISGRMQ
+477 DAVDISGRMEW
-487 YHRGTVQKETCQTL
+487 HRGTVQKENCQTL
-501 TTGGDNVGVVVKE
+501 TTGGDNVGVVVRDSYVGIYNFSK
-514 KNNCW
+514 
-519 SEMQIKMITDE
+519 
-530 GNVKR
+530 
-535 YIGSEQIDKFE
+535 
-546 EGQAAYLDYPTGYGH
+546 
-561 GTRVSDNCFT
+561 SDNFMGDRDRFQANKET
-571 LCAKNSSPIAVK
+571 ANTILTTQKEGVVLSEEPFSVK

-630 TVVVG
+630 TVLVG